1 MRTLNCKRATRM
13 MPLYV
18 EGDLPGDLDRE
29 MVKHLA
35 ICEECDWLAQEYRE
49 SNTLLA
55 AACAP
60 PEFGAQFYDEIRN
73 TVLDQIAREGVS
85 SKPQF
90 GRRWIYAAAF
100 AVMLVA
106 SAFMFVRWHVAREA
120 PQAQDSA
127 PITLTADNSASG
139 QEPNSALS
147 LQSRHLPSKFQ
158 RASQRVVMPRS
169 ATKQLESARNLDAP
183 PGVSHATS
191 AERAPA
197 SEVSRIELQTSNP
210 NIRIIWLVASDTRG
224 AQEDNQYQGDADTR
238 SKDR

>member
-13 MPLYV
+13 MPLYIG
-18 EGDLPGDLDRE
+18 GDLPGHLDRE

-49 SNTLLA
+49 SSTLLA
-55 AACAP
+55 EACAP

-73 TVLDQIAREGVS
+73 TVLDQIARDGVS

-120 PQAQDSA
+120 PSGSA

-183 PGVSHATS
+183 VGVSHATS

-210 NIRIIWLVASDTRG
+210 NIRIIWLVAEYNRA
-224 AQEDNQYQGDADTR
+224 AQETNQDTGEPETR
-238 SKDR
+238 NKDRE